1 MIDSDPK
8 VHAKLSVII
17 VSYNVKYYLEQCLIS
32 LKQSLHEIKSEIFVV
47 DNASIDGSVDY
58 ISSRFPEVFIIESG
72 ANLGFARANNL
83 AIKQSTGDYVLLLNP
98 DVIVAE
104 DTIGNVICFMDG
116 QNNIGGVGLRMMTIT
131 GTDAKES
138 RRGIPTPQTALYKMV
153 GLCSKYPQNNRFAR
167 YYMGG
172 LPWNRPSKID
182 IVSGAFFAVPR
193 KALNIVG
200 LLDEDYFMYGEDIDL
215 SYRLLKG
222 GFDNWYLPERI
233 LHYKGESTMKSSYR
247 YVHVFYNAMLIFF
260 RKHFSSMSILL
271 SIPIQTAIY
280 FKAAMALIQMKTK
293 YLKQSL
299 GFLNKKPTNTLQYV
313 FIGSVKS
320 MGECQEIMKRKG
332 LKAQYIE
339 KTSANLL
346 NGHNDL
352 SISQQGKTCV
362 IYDTKSFSYKDI
374 FQFFAQNPNQNIS
387 IGTYNPET
395 KVIITYKEILK

>member
-1 MIDSDPK
+1 
-8 VHAKLSVII
+8 
-17 VSYNVKYYLEQCLIS
+17 
-32 LKQSLHEIKSEIFVV
+32 
-47 DNASIDGSVDY
+47 
-58 ISSRFPEVFIIESG
+58 
-72 ANLGFARANNL
+72 
-83 AIKQSTGDYVLLLNP
+83 
-98 DVIVAE
+98 
-104 DTIGNVICFMDG
+104 
-116 QNNIGGVGLRMMTIT
+116 
-131 GTDAKES
+131 
-138 RRGIPTPQTALYKMV
+138 
-153 GLCSKYPQNNRFAR
+153 
-167 YYMGG
+167 MGG